1 MSKNTLAY
9 TLLVAATFVWSANF
23 IVGKLLTLFQ
33 VPPLSLNFYRWFI
46 VWFVILP
53 FTYKEISTKFFVI
66 KENIG
71 LFIILGITG
80 ISVFNSVV
88 YFALNYT
95 QVINAV
101 LMISVIPVTVI
112 FLSSILKIEKFNL
125 FQLLGLVVS
134 LTGVLII
141 ISKAD
146 VNKILSLSFNKGDI
160 WMLVAVFSWALYS
173 TLLKKRKLPFTHLSL
188 LQIFITIG
196 LVFLVPQYLGEHFTG
211 KEINFNKAFFLILAF
226 VVIFPSV
233 FAFYAWQ
240 KAIELIGPNRSS
252 IFLHLMPLFGAIMAI
267 IIFKEKF
274 EMYHFIG
281 AGFIVSGIYLSNQK
295 NND

>member
-1 MSKNTLAY
+1 LSKNTLAY

-23 IVGKLLTLFQ
+23 IVGKLSTLFQ

-46 VWFVILP
+46 VWFVLLP
-53 FTYKEISTKFFVI
+53 FTYKEISTKFFAI

-101 LMISVIPVTVI
+101 LMISVIPVIVI
-112 FLSSILKIEKFNL
+112 FLSSIFKIEKFNL
-125 FQLLGLVVS
+125 FQLLGLIVS

-146 VNKILSLSFNKGDI
+146 LNKILSLSFNKGDI
-160 WMLVAVFSWALYS
+160 LMLVAVFSWALYS

-196 LVFLVPQYLGEHFTG
+196 LIFLVPQYLGEHSIG

-226 VVIFPSV
+226 IVIFPSV

-267 IIFKEKF
+267 VIFKEKF

-281 AGFIVSGIYLSNQK
+281 AGFIVSGIYLSNRKEQ
-295 NND
+295 

>member
-1 MSKNTLAY
+1 MSKNALAY
-9 TLLVAATFVWSANF
+9 TLLVAAMFVWSANF
-23 IVGKLLTLFQ
+23 IVGKLSTLFQ

>member
-23 IVGKLLTLFQ
+23 IVGKLSTLFQ

-53 FTYKEISTKFFVI
+53 FTYKEIFTKFFVI
-66 KENIG
+66 KKNIG

-101 LMISVIPVTVI
+101 LMISVIPVIVI

-146 VNKILSLSFNKGDI
+146 LNKILSLSFNKGDI

-267 IIFKEKF
+267 IIFKQKF

>member
-1 MSKNTLAY
+1 MSKNALAY
-9 TLLVAATFVWSANF
+9 TLLVAAMFVWSANF
-23 IVGKLLTLFQ
+23 IVGKLSTLFQ

-46 VWFVILP
+46 AWFVILP

>member
-1 MSKNTLAY
+1 LSKNTLAY

-23 IVGKLLTLFQ
+23 VVGKLSTLFQ

>member
-23 IVGKLLTLFQ
+23 IVGKLSTLFQ

-46 VWFVILP
+46 AWFVILP

-101 LMISVIPVTVI
+101 LMISVIPVIVI

>member
-1 MSKNTLAY
+1 LFKNALAY
-9 TLLVAATFVWSANF
+9 TLLVAAMFVWSANF
-23 IVGKLLTLFQ
+23 IVGKLSTLFQ

-101 LMISVIPVTVI
+101 LMISVIPVIVI

-146 VNKILSLSFNKGDI
+146 LNKILSLSFNKGDI

-173 TLLKKRKLPFTHLSL
+173 TLLKKIKLPFTHLSL
-188 LQIFITIG
+188 LKIFITIG

>member
-9 TLLVAATFVWSANF
+9 SLLVTATFVWSANF
-23 IVGKLLTLFQ
+23 IVGKLSTLFQ
-33 VPPLSLNFYRWFI
+33 VPPLTLNFYRWVL
-46 VWFVILP
+46 VWFLILP
-53 FTYKEISTKFFVI
+53 FTYKEILTKRPKI
-66 KENIG
+66 KKNIG
-71 LFIILGITG
+71 LLLILGITG
-80 ISVFNSVV
+80 VSVFNSVV
-88 YFALNYT
+88 YFALNFT

-101 LMISVIPVTVI
+101 LMISIIPVIVI

-281 AGFIVSGIYLSNQK
+281 AGFIVSGIYLSNRKEQ
-295 NND
+295 

>member
-23 IVGKLLTLFQ
+23 IVGKLSTLFQ

-101 LMISVIPVTVI
+101 LMISVIPVIVI

-146 VNKILSLSFNKGDI
+146 LNKILSLSFNKGDI

-211 KEINFNKAFFLILAF
+211 KELNFNKAFFLILAF

-240 KAIELIGPNRSS
+240 KAIELIGPNRLS

-267 IIFKEKF
+267 VIFKEKF

-281 AGFIVSGIYLSNQK
+281 AGFIVSGIYLSKRKKQ
-295 NND
+295 

>member
-23 IVGKLLTLFQ
+23 VVGKLSTLFQ

-66 KENIG
+66 KKNIG

>member
-1 MSKNTLAY
+1 LFKNALAY
-9 TLLVAATFVWSANF
+9 TLLVAAMFVWSANF
-23 IVGKLLTLFQ
+23 IVGKLSTLFQ

-46 VWFVILP
+46 AWFVILP

>member
-1 MSKNTLAY
+1 MFKNALAY
-9 TLLVAATFVWSANF
+9 TLLVAAMFVWSANF
-23 IVGKLLTLFQ
+23 IVGKLSTLFQ

>member
-1 MSKNTLAY
+1 MFKNALAY
-9 TLLVAATFVWSANF
+9 TLLVAAMFVWSANF
-23 IVGKLLTLFQ
+23 IVGKLSTLFQ

-101 LMISVIPVTVI
+101 LMISVIPVIVI

>member
-1 MSKNTLAY
+1 MFKNALAY
-9 TLLVAATFVWSANF
+9 TLLVAAMFVWSANF
-23 IVGKLLTLFQ
+23 IVGKLSTLFQ

-66 KENIG
+66 KKNIG

-188 LQIFITIG
+188 LQIFTTIG